1 MFEFISNLPIY
12 KRRLIGLNLYH
23 CPFFLIWR
31 GFYYSGKLKQT
42 ELCCAA
48 NAYFGKSESM
58 KLQQIDKTLY
68 RSNMNLFM
76 VALVLALII
85 CSLGFG
91 AGLIALFGIEA
102 VPGQPTGNFHW
113 NLLGVI
119 LALLLCSTIVY
130 QLKTQPFLKEIYYVW
145 QLKQLQNRIYRKLNK
160 IKAAATSNDRNA
172 LITLLFY
179 FTSLRQ
185 VYLLDDNTLTL
196 SAVDKE
202 LSQVQ
207 KQCEALGLTLSA
219 EQFEVELL
227 AGF

>member
-1 MFEFISNLPIY
+1 
-12 KRRLIGLNLYH
+12 
-23 CPFFLIWR
+23 
-31 GFYYSGKLKQT
+31 
-42 ELCCAA
+42 
-48 NAYFGKSESM
+48 M

-85 CSLGFG
+85 SSLGFG
-91 AGLIALFGIEA
+91 AGLIALFGVEA
-102 VPGQPTGNFHW
+102 VQGQPTGNFYW

-119 LALLLCSTIVY
+119 LAVLLCSAIVY

-160 IKAAATSNDRNA
+160 IKAAATSNDINA

-207 KQCEALGLTLSA
+207 EQCEALGLTLSA

>member
-1 MFEFISNLPIY
+1 MFRQVQANWVMLRR
-12 KRRLIGLNLYH
+12 KRI
-23 CPFFLIWR
+23 FL
-31 GFYYSGKLKQT
+31 
-42 ELCCAA
+42 E
-48 NAYFGKSESM
+48 NSESM
-58 KLQQIDKTLY
+58 KLQHIDKALY

-76 VALVLALII
+76 MVLVLALII

-91 AGLIALFGIEA
+91 AGLIALFGVEA
-102 VPGQPTGNFHW
+102 VPGEPTGNFHW

-119 LALLLCSTIVY
+119 LAALLCSAIVY

-160 IKAAATSNDRNA
+160 IKAAATSNDINA

-202 LSQVQ
+202 LTQVQ
-207 KQCEALGLTLSA
+207 EQCEALGLTLSA

>member
-1 MFEFISNLPIY
+1 IIQASSSKLGYAALPMRILI
-12 KRRLIGLNLYH
+12 KRE
-23 CPFFLIWR
+23 P
-31 GFYYSGKLKQT
+31 
-42 ELCCAA
+42 
-48 NAYFGKSESM
+48 M
-58 KLQQIDKTLY
+58 KLQQIDKSLY

-76 VALVLALII
+76 VALVLALIV

-91 AGLIALFGIEA
+91 AGLIALFGVEA
-102 VPGQPTGNFHW
+102 LPGEPTGNFHW

-119 LALLLCSTIVY
+119 LAVLLCSAIVY
-130 QLKTQPFLKEIYYVW
+130 QLKTQPFFKEIYYVW
-145 QLKQLQNRIYRKLNK
+145 QLKQLQNRIYRKLAK
-160 IKAAATSNDRNA
+160 VKAAAADNDVNA
-172 LITLLFY
+172 LIILLFY

-202 LSQVQ
+202 LAQLQ
-207 KQCEALGLTLSA
+207 AQCDVLGLALSA

>member
-1 MFEFISNLPIY
+1 
-12 KRRLIGLNLYH
+12 
-23 CPFFLIWR
+23 
-31 GFYYSGKLKQT
+31 
-42 ELCCAA
+42 
-48 NAYFGKSESM
+48 M

-68 RSNMNLFM
+68 RSNMNRFM
-76 VALVLALII
+76 VALVLGLIVL
-85 CSLGFG
+85 SLSFG
-91 AGLIALFGIEA
+91 AGLIALFGVEA
-102 VPGQPTGNFHW
+102 VPGEPTGNFHW

-119 LALLLCSTIVY
+119 LAVLLCSAIVY

-160 IKAAATSNDRNA
+160 IKAAATSNDINA

-207 KQCEALGLTLSA
+207 EQCEALGLTLSA

>member
-1 MFEFISNLPIY
+1 
-12 KRRLIGLNLYH
+12 
-23 CPFFLIWR
+23 
-31 GFYYSGKLKQT
+31 
-42 ELCCAA
+42 
-48 NAYFGKSESM
+48 M

-68 RSNMNLFM
+68 RSNMNRFM
-76 VALVLALII
+76 VALVLGLIVL
-85 CSLGFG
+85 SLSFG
-91 AGLIALFGIEA
+91 AGLIALFGVEA
-102 VPGQPTGNFHW
+102 VPGEPTGNFHW

-119 LALLLCSTIVY
+119 LALLLCSAIVY

-160 IKAAATSNDRNA
+160 IKAAATSNDINS

>member
-1 MFEFISNLPIY
+1 
-12 KRRLIGLNLYH
+12 
-23 CPFFLIWR
+23 
-31 GFYYSGKLKQT
+31 
-42 ELCCAA
+42 
-48 NAYFGKSESM
+48 
-58 KLQQIDKTLY
+58 
-68 RSNMNLFM
+68 
-76 VALVLALII
+76 
-85 CSLGFG
+85 
-91 AGLIALFGIEA
+91 
-102 VPGQPTGNFHW
+102 
-113 NLLGVI
+113 VI
-119 LALLLCSTIVY
+119 LALLLCSAIVY

-160 IKAAATSNDRNA
+160 IKAAATSNDINS

>member
-1 MFEFISNLPIY
+1 
-12 KRRLIGLNLYH
+12 
-23 CPFFLIWR
+23 
-31 GFYYSGKLKQT
+31 
-42 ELCCAA
+42 
-48 NAYFGKSESM
+48 M

-76 VALVLALII
+76 AALVLALII

-91 AGLIALFGIEA
+91 AGLIALFGVEA

-160 IKAAATSNDRNA
+160 IKAAATSNDINA

-207 KQCEALGLTLSA
+207 EQCEALGLTLSA

>member
-1 MFEFISNLPIY
+1 
-12 KRRLIGLNLYH
+12 
-23 CPFFLIWR
+23 
-31 GFYYSGKLKQT
+31 
-42 ELCCAA
+42 
-48 NAYFGKSESM
+48 
-58 KLQQIDKTLY
+58 
-68 RSNMNLFM
+68 FM
-76 VALVLALII
+76 VALVLGLIVL
-85 CSLGFG
+85 SLSFG
-91 AGLIALFGIEA
+91 AGLIALFGVEA
-102 VPGQPTGNFHW
+102 VPGEPTGNFHW

-119 LALLLCSTIVY
+119 LALLLCSAIVY

-160 IKAAATSNDRNA
+160 IKAAATSNDINS

>member
-1 MFEFISNLPIY
+1 
-12 KRRLIGLNLYH
+12 
-23 CPFFLIWR
+23 
-31 GFYYSGKLKQT
+31 
-42 ELCCAA
+42 
-48 NAYFGKSESM
+48 M

-68 RSNMNLFM
+68 RSNMNRFM
-76 VALVLALII
+76 VALVLGLIVL
-85 CSLGFG
+85 SLSFG
-91 AGLIALFGIEA
+91 AGLIALFGVEA
-102 VPGQPTGNFHW
+102 VPGEPTGNFHW

-119 LALLLCSTIVY
+119 LALLLCSAIVY

-160 IKAAATSNDRNA
+160 IKAAATSNDINA

-207 KQCEALGLTLSA
+207 EQCEALGLTLSA

>member
-1 MFEFISNLPIY
+1 
-12 KRRLIGLNLYH
+12 
-23 CPFFLIWR
+23 
-31 GFYYSGKLKQT
+31 
-42 ELCCAA
+42 
-48 NAYFGKSESM
+48 
-58 KLQQIDKTLY
+58 
-68 RSNMNLFM
+68 FM
-76 VALVLALII
+76 VALVLGLIVL
-85 CSLGFG
+85 SLSFG
-91 AGLIALFGIEA
+91 AGLIALFGVEA
-102 VPGQPTGNFHW
+102 VPGEPTGNFHW

-160 IKAAATSNDRNA
+160 IKAAATSNDINS

>member
-1 MFEFISNLPIY
+1 MRGSFSAAPPMRILI
-12 KRRLIGLNLYH
+12 KRE
-23 CPFFLIWR
+23 P
-31 GFYYSGKLKQT
+31 
-42 ELCCAA
+42 
-48 NAYFGKSESM
+48 M
-58 KLQQIDKTLY
+58 KLQQIDKSLY

-76 VALVLALII
+76 VALVLALIV

-91 AGLIALFGIEA
+91 AGLIALFGVEA
-102 VPGQPTGNFHW
+102 LPGEPTGNFHW

-119 LALLLCSTIVY
+119 LAVLLCSAIVY
-130 QLKTQPFLKEIYYVW
+130 QLKTQPFFKEIYYVW
-145 QLKQLQNRIYRKLNK
+145 QLKQLQNRIYRKLAK
-160 IKAAATSNDRNA
+160 VKAAAADNDVNA

-202 LSQVQ
+202 LAQLQ
-207 KQCEALGLTLSA
+207 AQCDVLGLALSA